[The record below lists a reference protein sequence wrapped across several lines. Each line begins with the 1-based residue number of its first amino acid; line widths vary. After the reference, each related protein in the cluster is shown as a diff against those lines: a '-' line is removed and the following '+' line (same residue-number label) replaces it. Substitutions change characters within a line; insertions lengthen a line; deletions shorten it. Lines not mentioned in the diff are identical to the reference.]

1 MNKYKK
7 LICICLAA
15 IQLFAFVCCAKEEN
29 TGDDERLDEASEEA
43 PAPERDYCR
52 IDGEDLYFLDAETL
66 ESLREP
72 LLKLLS
78 NRKEEYYEDGKD
90 IQYLPPDPNSPSV
103 ECCYSVGLFDFT
115 GDGIPEL
122 LAEPRGFSGSSGAT
136 QYNVY
141 DIKTGELL
149 REFSTG
155 WGSIC
160 TYFDTARRAVAI
172 VESSGTQM
180 GHFEQQRYL
189 YVEIYDSS
197 MHEYVADISIH
208 AEYILGEYMG
218 SEDNTAYYFVDY
230 KPTDWFEYY
239 NVIDSFYMDYVRIPE
254 TELQMFS
261 VWEIDREYPDRFI
274 RAEKLA
280 DLLLSSGQK
289 FIIPNKDNSEKDF
302 GEELCLTKS
311 N

>member
-1 MNKYKK
+1 MKKYKK
-7 LICICLAA
+7 LICLFLAA
-15 IQLFAFVCCAKEEN
+15 IQLFGFVGCVKDEY
-29 TGDDERLDEASEEA
+29 TVDDEKTGEVSDE
-43 PAPERDYCR
+43 APERDYCR
-52 IDGEDLYFLDAETL
+52 IDGKDLYFLDSETL

-72 LLKLLS
+72 LIKLLA
-78 NRKEEYYEDGKD
+78 NRKEEYHEEGQDV
-90 IQYLPPDPNSPSV
+90 QYLPPDPNSPSV

-122 LAEPRGFSGSSGAT
+122 LAEPRGFSGSSGST
-136 QYNVY
+136 QYNIY

-160 TYFDTARRAVAI
+160 DYFDTSRRAVAI

-180 GHFEQQRYL
+180 GHFEQHRYL

-197 MHEYVADISIH
+197 KQKFVADINVY
-208 AEYILGEYMG
+208 AEYVLADFLVTD
-218 SEDNTAYYFVDY
+218 DNTAYYFVDN
-230 KPTDWFEYY
+230 KPADWFEYY

-261 VWEIDREYPDRFI
+261 VWDIDREYPDRFV

-289 FIIPNKDNSEKDF
+289 FIIPNKDTAEKDF